1 MKINSKARTLYNLK
15 IKNAIVPK
23 LEIFKS
29 KNFLKSKI
37 KIIKKIK
44 EKFSKKVA
52 IRSSSK
58 NEDQVNKSNAGKFLS
73 FLNVSANK
81 DKELSDKILKVIKSY
96 KKNINSSEFF
106 VQEMVE
112 KIKISGVVLTRELE
126 NYLPCYNI
134 NYYIGNDSSAVT
146 SGKRGSKNLVY
157 IDNKK
162 YKIKKQ
168 FQKLISVDKEIK
180 KKTGHNDLDIEFA
193 IDKLQKIYIL
203 QVRQIVIKKKKKY

>member
-168 FQKLISVDKEIK
+168 FQKLISVVKEIQ

-203 QVRQIVIKKKKKY
+203 QVRQLVIKKKKKY